1 MSGFGNFLAGALGGG
16 GSAVSSIASRYI
28 DEEIQRNRQQAF
40 LDMQRASNLQQAKD
54 MDEFQNNPT
63 RRERLRVEERK
74 DSASM
79 NQVALEGKIAEATNP
94 RLMDA
99 RRANLRAEAA
109 ILGEV
114 AAQQVKTNASDK
126 TYLNSVRAVSLAD
139 PRVQAQ
145 INQARA
151 SIAQSDA
158 HTKLLGI
165 QGQAAELDLS
175 DRKKFDALFDR
186 YDKVLNDKSMDDK
199 SRGVELGKLTD
210 QLNVMRAKIGRGAAG
225 AQESDTVKVTEEE
238 MLPGGGTRKTERTEK
253 RKPTPGG
260 GSEQG
265 DPIMAT
271 LLANRAASQ
280 GVQPSQAATTA
291 PSAAS
296 TRAPTQ
302 RPTTSASSTWPELNS
317 IDRQLYS
324 DLEPLAAAYQ
334 DAQEKFRAA
343 AKSGDP
349 EAIDYW
355 QKPLIEAKQ
364 KLRQAAN
371 SRLGNGAQ
379 RYFSTIGL

>member
-1 MSGFGNFLAGALGGG
+1 
-16 GSAVSSIASRYI
+16 
-28 DEEIQRNRQQAF
+28 
-40 LDMQRASNLQQAKD
+40 
-54 MDEFQNNPT
+54 
-63 RRERLRVEERK
+63 
-74 DSASM
+74 
-79 NQVALEGKIAEATNP
+79 
-94 RLMDA
+94 
-99 RRANLRAEAA
+99 
-109 ILGEV
+109 
-114 AAQQVKTNASDK
+114 
-126 TYLNSVRAVSLAD
+126 
-139 PRVQAQ
+139 
-145 INQARA
+145 
-151 SIAQSDA
+151 
-158 HTKLLGI
+158 
-165 QGQAAELDLS
+165 
-175 DRKKFDALFDR
+175 
-186 YDKVLNDKSMDDK
+186 
-199 SRGVELGKLTD
+199 
-210 QLNVMRAKIGRGAAG
+210 
-225 AQESDTVKVTEEE
+225 
-238 MLPGGGTRKTERTEK
+238 
-253 RKPTPGG
+253 
-260 GSEQG
+260 
-265 DPIMAT
+265 MAT
-271 LLANRAASQ
+271 LLANRAATQ